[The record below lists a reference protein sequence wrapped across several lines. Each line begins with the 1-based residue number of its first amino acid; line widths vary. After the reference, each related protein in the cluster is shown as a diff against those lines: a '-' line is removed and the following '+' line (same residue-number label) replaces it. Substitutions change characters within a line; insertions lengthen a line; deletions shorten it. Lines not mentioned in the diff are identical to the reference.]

1 MSQPNS
7 SFEATL
13 VDRDG
18 AVLPDGWTL
27 LADDETTGADG
38 PYVLSFDRALRE
50 LDGLNG
56 HYGVRIKPGDDVRLL
71 APYLDKLTLIEV
83 SFPGFRD
90 GRGYSTARILREDL
104 NYGGVIRAVGDVLR
118 DQLFH
123 MLRCGFNEFAV
134 KDRDPAEAIASAA
147 RRFSTTYQGAADAA
161 RPTWALRHP
170 QAAEVS
176 SAS

>member
-7 SFEATL
+7 SFEPAVVT
-13 VDRDG
+13 RDG
-18 AVLPDGWTL
+18 AIIPDGWTL

-38 PYVLSFDRALRE
+38 PYILGFDRALSE

-71 APYLDKLTLIEV
+71 EPFLEKLTLIEV

-104 NYGGVIRAVGDVLR
+104 KFTGIIRAVGDVLR
-118 DQLFH
+118 DQLFY
-123 MLRCGFNEFAV
+123 MLRCGFDEFAV
-134 KDRDPAEAIASAA
+134 KDRDPSEAILSAA

-161 RPTWALRHP
+161 RPTWALRHAE
-170 QAAEVS
+170 AAS
-176 SAS
+176 